1 MALIFIIQHRHKLPG
16 LKVSALAL
24 LMLGILTND
33 ANTAFS
39 FNDLAFIADRLYR
52 RSYLHVNPPFIMLDL
67 RLRVPFCGSAKRHVR
82 TNVRHI
88 L

>member
-1 MALIFIIQHRHKLPG
+1 MGNTPRKHILSG
-16 LKVSALAL
+16 LRTQPCPFGLDLYNSTSAQAARPKVSALAL

-39 FNDLAFIADRLYR
+39 FKDLAFIADRLYR

-67 RLRVPFCGSAKRHVR
+67 Q
-82 TNVRHI
+82 
-88 L
+88 